1 MSNGDMVE
9 DFARIVSYCKTS
21 KRKSQIMTQMSM
33 SEIETEAFTRIL
45 VHQSLLEQNLNGYQT
60 TKRGYYYL
68 DTRSRI
74 EVAMRRRF

>member
-1 MSNGDMVE
+1 MSSGDMVE
-9 DFARIVSYCKTS
+9 DFARIVGYCKTS

-33 SEIETEAFTRIL
+33 SDIETEAFTRIL
-45 VHQSLLEQNLNGYQT
+45 IRQSLLEQNFNGYQT
-60 TKRGYYYL
+60 TKRGSSYL